1 MIVSEILNDLF
12 TNRSV
17 TLTKALLL
25 RFEHYLA
32 THEITMTGMEYLFH
46 LQSLGY
52 ITLELYPDQT
62 TYKVKRIL

>member
-12 TNRSV
+12 SNRYV

-25 RFEHYLA
+25 RFEHYLES
-32 THEITMTGMEYLFH
+32 HEITMSAMEYLFH

-52 ITLELYPDQT
+52 ITLELYPDQV
-62 TYKVKRIL
+62 TYRIKRV

>member
-12 TNRSV
+12 TNRSI

-25 RFEHYLA
+25 RFEHYLS
-32 THEITMTGMEYLFH
+32 TNEITMSAMEYLFH

-52 ITLELYPDQT
+52 ITLELYPDQV
-62 TYKVKRIL
+62 TYRIKRVL